1 MTVAKE
7 ATMKKEYILGIAG
20 SIRSN
25 FKDIDLLKTQ
35 ILYAN
40 SRKDLACRIESTACR
55 FSNSDIALAFAL
67 FGSRQQGFEIE
78 LISIAKIFKHFTPP
92 SNDTDILD
100 EHFNRIRHIDFL
112 QLNNIAYQ
120 QLKKMTC
127 SAAGIILGSPV
138 YFGDRS
144 SVANKF
150 MQLTNKHKY
159 LKNKVFGM
167 IAVGAKRNGGQETTC
182 IYGLYDALMQEAIC
196 VGNGPDTSQYGG
208 TVVAG
213 DFHST
218 IGDTNGLDRC
228 IELGQRVASIAT
240 ILRYGRQ
247 TFSNQKRLKITVLIS
262 MDTPDRRYQD
272 MVKRYFAGYTQM
284 HEINIINLIDYDI
297 DRCVACSVCPSK
309 NARNYS
315 NVDKIY
321 TCSIHAVR
329 DSLNQ
334 IHSQIVNNDC
344 IVVVGANSKQDLIYR
359 YQAFTERTRYLRR
372 DDFQLT
378 NTCMVSMFINEVGSI
393 NNPLHPLKV
402 LTSYIRHNT
411 IVLNPIELICHGNL
425 LGLIRL
431 EPMCLS
437 VLFF

>member
-1 MTVAKE
+1 VTVVKE
-7 ATMKKEYILGIAG
+7 AAMKKEYILGIAG

-25 FKDIDLLKTQ
+25 FKDIDVLKEQ
-35 ILYAN
+35 ILCAN
-40 SRKDLACRIESTACR
+40 SRNDLAGRIESTSSR

-78 LISIAKIFKHFTPP
+78 LISIAKIFKHFDPTPG
-92 SNDTDILD
+92 DTDIQD

-167 IAVGAKRNGGQETTC
+167 IGVGAKRNGGQETTC
-182 IYGLYDALMQEAIC
+182 IYGIYDALMQEAIC

-213 DFHST
+213 DLHST
-218 IGDTNGLDRC
+218 NGDTSGLDRC

-247 TFSNQKRLKITVLIS
+247 TISNRKRLKIKILIS
-262 MDTPDRRYQD
+262 MDTPDRHYQNI
-272 MVKRYFAGYTQM
+272 VRRYFAGYTRM
-284 HEINIINLIDYDI
+284 HEIDIINLIDYDI
-297 DRCVACSVCPSK
+297 DRCVACSACPSR
-309 NARNYS
+309 NAKHYN
-315 NVDKIY
+315 NIEVLKCIKIRRY
-321 TCSIHAVR
+321 A
-329 DSLNQ
+329 SLFRHTTKRLKFKRLFRQ
-334 IHSQIVNNDC
+334 S
-344 IVVVGANSKQDLIYR
+344 
-359 YQAFTERTRYLRR
+359 
-372 DDFQLT
+372 LT
-378 NTCMVSMFINEVGSI
+378 MSMKSW
-393 NNPLHPLKV
+393 
-402 LTSYIRHNT
+402 
-411 IVLNPIELICHGNL
+411 
-425 LGLIRL
+425 
-431 EPMCLS
+431 
-437 VLFF
+437 